1 LEAVQDSDN
10 NITFSQKEQKSYF
23 KFFQWWVI
31 DFHIFVSI
39 YCQKF
44 PAQSSN
50 LMKFMAIIYKLY
62 HDVGE
67 QAALY
72 YDEHFR
78 IWRAENPN
86 TMHCDQIN
94 PERHAEALQI
104 GVTTKLDMLGKQSKN
119 YSQRLFRAK
128 GASDRKSVCFS
139 FNNNSGK
146 CLRKNCTFPHVC
158 SKCYG
163 KYHKRV
169 CPMSPDG

>member
-1 LEAVQDSDN
+1 M
-10 NITFSQKEQKSYF
+10 
-23 KFFQWWVI
+23 
-31 DFHIFVSI
+31 FVSI

-50 LMKFMAIIYKLY
+50 LMKYMAIIYKLY

-67 QAALY
+67 QSALY

-94 PERHAEALQI
+94 PELHAEALQI

-119 YSQRLFRAK
+119 DSQRLFRAK

-146 CLRKNCTFPHVC
+146 CLRKNGTFPHVC

-163 KYHKRV
+163 NHHKRV
-169 CPMSPDG
+169 CPMSPDGRKNTSTTVKPRNMSGQSNEK